1 MKKFISWSLLLVMLI
16 SLSGCGTASK
26 NEPEQSESESS
37 QEINENQTI
46 ENDQTAKEDTSKQE
60 APIEEKQAPEPEP
73 IINKKVVVIDPG
85 HSSHGNKGMEKLSP
99 DSDVM
104 KIKDPGG
111 AQGDFTGTPEYVVAM
126 SVALKLKNLLEQ
138 NKITVIM
145 TKTED
150 SDSPGNIER
159 AEVGNSNNA
168 NLEVRIHCD
177 SADSSSANGASML
190 VPQPIGYAKD
200 ISEISRKYGQ
210 TILDRLV
217 ATAGMKNR
225 GVVKR
230 DDLTGFNWSKVPV
243 VLVEMGFMSNAQE
256 DKLLNDDSYQD
267 KLAQGLCNGIL
278 EALQ

>member
-1 MKKFISWSLLLVMLI
+1 MKKFISWSLLLVMLL
-16 SLSGCGTASK
+16 SLSGCGTVIK
-26 NEPEQSESESS
+26 NELEQNESKSS
-37 QEINENQTI
+37 QDIDENQSI

-60 APIEEKQAPEPEP
+60 APIEEKQASEPVA
-73 IINKKVVVIDPG
+73 NKKVVVIDPG
-85 HSSHGNKGMEKLSP
+85 HSSHGNKGVEKLSP

-126 SVALKLKNLLEQ
+126 SVALKLKSLLEQ
-138 NKITVIM
+138 NQVTVIM
-145 TKTED
+145 TKTQD

-168 NLEVRIHCD
+168 NLEIRIHCD

-190 VPQPIGYAKD
+190 VPQHIGYAKD
-200 ISEISRKYGQ
+200 ISGISEKYGQ
-210 TILDRLV
+210 TILDSLV
-217 ATAGMKNR
+217 ADAGMKNR

-243 VLVEMGFMSNAQE
+243 VLVEMGFMSNPQE
-256 DKLLNDDSYQD
+256 DKLLNDDSYQN
-267 KLAQGLCNGIL
+267 KLAQGLCDGIL
-278 EALQ
+278 ESLK

>member
-1 MKKFISWSLLLVMLI
+1 MKKIISWSLLLVMLLF
-16 SLSGCGTASK
+16 LSGCGTVIK
-26 NEPEQSESESS
+26 NEPEQNESKSS
-37 QEINENQTI
+37 QDIDENQSI
-46 ENDQTAKEDTSKQE
+46 ENDQTVKEDTSKQE
-60 APIEEKQAPEPEP
+60 APIEEKQASEPVV
-73 IINKKVVVIDPG
+73 NKKVVVIDPG

-126 SVALKLKNLLEQ
+126 SVALKLKSLLEQ
-138 NKITVIM
+138 NQVTVIM
-145 TKTED
+145 TKTQD

-168 NLEVRIHCD
+168 NLEIRIHCD

-200 ISEISRKYGQ
+200 ISGISEKYGQ
-210 TILDRLV
+210 TILDSLV
-217 ATAGMKNR
+217 ADAGMKNR

-243 VLVEMGFMSNAQE
+243 VLVEMGFMSNPQE
-256 DKLLNDDSYQD
+256 DKLLNDDSYQN
-267 KLAQGLCNGIL
+267 KLAQGLCDGIL
-278 EALQ
+278 ESLK